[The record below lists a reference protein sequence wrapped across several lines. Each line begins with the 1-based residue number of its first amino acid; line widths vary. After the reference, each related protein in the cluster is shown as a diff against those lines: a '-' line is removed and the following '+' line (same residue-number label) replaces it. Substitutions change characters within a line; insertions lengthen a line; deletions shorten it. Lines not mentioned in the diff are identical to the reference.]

1 MPSDQKNGESR
12 QDNREKRVMEGM
24 SMTKAET
31 ELPVISSTKFTGHIS
46 QILVSHDDCQQR
58 QLQVI
63 VSHFSVF
70 LMKVRKSK
78 IK

>member
-1 MPSDQKNGESR
+1 MPSDQNNGESR

-24 SMTKAET
+24 SMTKADT
-31 ELPVISSTKFTGHIS
+31 ELPVISSNKSTGHIS
-46 QILVSHDDCQQR
+46 QILVSHDDCQKR